1 MKFSISGSQ
10 QHWIIG
16 NEFVN
21 NTNATLKSFG
31 VKSKGAEVYLFISK
45 GEMTGDLS
53 SVDDDIATTSSHQQE
68 WDQQQQQQG
77 YDQQPSQLHQNQQY
91 NQRLPEQQYY
101 HQQQQHQ
108 NQKQHQQLNQHQ
120 NQHQPL
126 HLNLHQNQHQQQQLH
141 QQQQQLHQQQHGQYN
156 QYTNQSYSQ
165 QQRFNSNITLQSQNH
180 TYGDQRVHNQY
191 YGNPVSPDGT
201 RRTISYQPVNVMPQ
215 AVVKQPE
222 KLVRPPTPPKIGWP
236 CPKCTVINEP
246 YRPGCEVCGENR
258 PEDYQ
263 PPAGYTPTK
272 DEVKW
277 LQDEMSEKLH
287 LVEVC

>member
-21 NTNATLKSFG
+21 NTDATLKSFG

-45 GEMTGDLS
+45 GEMAGDVS
-53 SVDDDIATTSSHQQE
+53 SVDDDIVTTSSHQQE
-68 WDQQQQQQG
+68 WHQQQQG
-77 YDQQPSQLHQNQQY
+77 YDQQPSQLHQNQ
-91 NQRLPEQQYY
+91 RLPEQQYY
-101 HQQQQHQ
+101 HHQQQHQ
-108 NQKQHQQLNQHQ
+108 NQQQLNQHQ
-120 NQHQPL
+120 
-126 HLNLHQNQHQQQQLH
+126 HQN
-141 QQQQQLHQQQHGQYN
+141 QQQQLHQQQHGQYN

-165 QQRFNSNITLQSQNH
+165 QQQFNSNITCHSQNH
-180 TYGDQRVHNQY
+180 TYGVQRVEHQY

-201 RRTISYQPVNVMPQ
+201 RRTISYQPVNVMPL

-222 KLVRPPTPPKIGWP
+222 KPVRPPTPPKIGWP
-236 CPKCTVINEP
+236 CPRCTVINEP

-258 PEDYQ
+258 PEDYR